1 VASARE
7 ALGPDAFETAMR
19 AGREFSRAQTLDEAM
34 AVFAPP
40 PRDEVTSAFD
50 LSKRERDVLHLL
62 AQGQSNRAI
71 ADQLFI
77 AEATVKVHVTSI
89 FTKLGV
95 DSRSA
100 ATAFAIRNGLA

>member
-1 VASARE
+1 GRKLTVTE
-7 ALGPDAFETAMR
+7 ALNPILALLFPDEPAT
-19 AGREFSRAQTLDEAM
+19 
-34 AVFAPP
+34 APP
-40 PRDEVTSAFD
+40 LQPEPASTFG
-50 LSKRERDVLHLL
+50 LSKREREVLRLL

-100 ATAFAIRNGLA
+100 ATAVAIRKGLA

>member
-1 VASARE
+1 
-7 ALGPDAFETAMR
+7 
-19 AGREFSRAQTLDEAM
+19 M

-40 PRDEVTSAFD
+40 PRDEAIPAAFG
-50 LSKRERDVLHLL
+50 LSKREREVLHLL
-62 AQGQSNRAI
+62 AQGHSNRAI

-77 AEATVKVHVTSI
+77 AEATVKVHVTAI

-100 ATAFAIRNGLA
+100 ATAFAIRNGLS

>member
-1 VASARE
+1 MLSAPPC
-7 ALGPDAFETAMR
+7 APDWNTPARRRSTR
-19 AGREFSRAQTLDEAM
+19 QR

-40 PRDEVTSAFD
+40 PRDEDTRAFG
-50 LSKRERDVLHLL
+50 LSKREREVLHLL
-62 AQGQSNRAI
+62 AQGHSNRAI

-77 AEATVKVHVTSI
+77 AEATVKVHVTAI